1 MEGVELAE
9 TIHVLFSKFDQI
21 VMGRGLTK
29 LDTIGKRDLHRVK
42 RDLEIDL
49 YRKRDLLTFVMGRG
63 LTKNMIPKATPTS
76 SLASLT
82 TRHTL

>member
-29 LDTIGKRDLHRVK
+29 LDTIGKRDLYRVK

-49 YRKRDLLTFVMGRG
+49 Y
-63 LTKNMIPKATPTS
+63 
-76 SLASLT
+76 
-82 TRHTL
+82 